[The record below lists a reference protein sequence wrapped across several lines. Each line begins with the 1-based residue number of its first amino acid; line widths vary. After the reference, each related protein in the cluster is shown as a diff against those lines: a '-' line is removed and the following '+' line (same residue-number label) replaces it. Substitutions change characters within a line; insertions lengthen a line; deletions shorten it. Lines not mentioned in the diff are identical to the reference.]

1 MTIRMIGIDGAEREL
16 EEFARRPL
24 RRHIRFVDT
33 HHTYRPHKGQW
44 YGRMTVDGMARYH
57 RSLGWS
63 DIGQHWTVGPDGSI
77 WSGRDLNA
85 IPCSQTGFNTG
96 ALMYEMVG
104 NFCAA
109 GEPGSAPPYDTLEGA
124 QLDAAVALSAAVV
137 SLFHLPLSG
146 VRFHRQLHLPGRP
159 RPKSCPGDSVHYDVF
174 AGLVERRCRD
184 RFGFDPPGGYEFV
197 AQHVHDPGDMEGS
210 GEPEPEKLVAFLET
224 GGSAI
229 A

>member
-1 MTIRMIGIDGAEREL
+1 MTYRALTIPDAEAEI
-16 EEFARRPL
+16 EAFARRPL
-24 RRHIRFVDT
+24 RRHVRAIDT
-33 HHTYRPHKGQW
+33 HHTYRPHAGQW
-44 YGRMTVDGMARYH
+44 RGRATVDGMARYH

-77 WSGRDLNA
+77 WTGRDLNA

-104 NFCAA
+104 NFCAPR
-109 GEPGSAPPYDTLEGA
+109 EPGSEPPYDTLGGA
-124 QLDAAVALSAAVV
+124 QLAAAVALSAAVV
-137 SLFHLPLSG
+137 AIFHLPLSG

-159 RPKSCPGDSVHYDVF
+159 RPKSCPGDSIDYAWF
-174 AGLVERRCRD
+174 AALVEERSRA

-197 AQHVHDPGDMEGS
+197 AQYVHDAGDMEGS
-210 GEPEPEKLVAFLET
+210 GEPEPEKLLAFLET